1 MMDFKVGEAFK
12 IDGPP
17 LRVAEMP
24 DWMLWSRD
32 DVLPPGS
39 PIEQGRAQ
47 LERMIILPSP
57 SSAKH

>member
-1 MMDFKVGEAFK
+1 MDFKIGDVFK

-17 LRVAEMP
+17 LRVTEMP

-39 PIEQGRAQ
+39 PAEQGQAQ